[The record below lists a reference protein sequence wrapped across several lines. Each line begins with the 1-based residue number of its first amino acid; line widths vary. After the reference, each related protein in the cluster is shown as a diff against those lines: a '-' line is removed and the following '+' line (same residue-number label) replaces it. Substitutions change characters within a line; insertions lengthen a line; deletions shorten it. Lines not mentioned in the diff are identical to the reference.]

1 MAVTDLTYVPV
12 IGTWVDQSLQPCSG
26 YVVLSPQV
34 ATRFSDFASNIAVM
48 PQRMVI
54 DFDGTGSI
62 STQVIATDCPALA
75 GIAGFMWSAA
85 IVLND
90 STGAQLSPYSCVF
103 VAPGAGPT
111 IDLSSPQYAVLGNSV
126 SLPAM

>member
-1 MAVTDLTYVPV
+1 MAVTDLTYVAV
-12 IGTWVDQSLQPCSG
+12 TGTWADQSLAPCSG

-34 ATRFSDFASNIAVM
+34 ATRFSDFATNIAVM
-48 PQRMVI
+48 PQRQIV
-54 DFDGTGSI
+54 DLDGTGSI

-75 GIAGFMWSAA
+75 GIAGFLWSAA
-85 IVLND
+85 IILND

-103 VAPGAGPT
+103 SAPGAGGS
-111 IDLSSPQYAVLGNSV
+111 IDLSSPQYAVTGNSV